1 MKNGVACVPA
11 PDILEFQICCVCTR
25 WKYLYRSFK
34 HSICFLSFKQAMAP
48 PFCFFIGLC
57 KGTSSWSKSA
67 ESRWF
72 GVTQQQDARFA
83 AEQFM
88 CFQFATFCNQKI
100 RLRLAMCSW
109 GSQGWCGWLLGI
121 SCRCLLITGH
131 ESWQSWPW
139 MIAQYNHSISQHHLI
154 WLCFANHHRNPWY
167 LYLLVPYLQVELP
180 CMESLMVMG
189 QRVTDVLL
197 LQEVPHVIWLVWPT
211 HDIPWHPMTHDL
223 PVPGYLPER
232 IFGDP
237 DLLTCPREASG
248 ASCCHRVDHSWI
260 FAGAQSSLRWNAGR
274 DVEARIIQK
283 LKDPTSLLIFL
294 MYAALVQVQ
303 VRVYKV

>member
-48 PFCFFIGLC
+48 PFGFFIGLC

-88 CFQFATFCNQKI
+88 CFQFATFCNQMI
-100 RLRLAMCSW
+100 CLRLAMCSW

-154 WLCFANHHRNPWY
+154 WLCFANQHRNPWY
-167 LYLLVPYLQVELP
+167 LYLVGTIPA
-180 CMESLMVMG
+180 G
-189 QRVTDVLL
+189 RVALYGVFDGHGPAGHRCAALARGATCDMTDMT
-197 LQEVPHVIWLVWPT
+197 EMT
-211 HDIPWHPMTHDL
+211 FMTSHDIPWPMTSL
-223 PVPGYLPER
+223 CQAICRNASLGIQISSPVHER
-232 IFGDP
+232 
-237 DLLTCPREASG
+237 LLVFHVVIGSIIVGSLQVLKA
-248 ASCCHRVDHSWI
+248 A
-260 FAGAQSSLRWNAGR
+260 FAETQAELLRHGSS
-274 DVEARIIQK
+274 EC
-283 LKDPTSLLIFL
+283 
-294 MYAALVQVQ
+294 
-303 VRVYKV
+303 